1 MRSKW
6 GAFFFVDRN
15 VTFNV
20 SHALGHFGSPYGITS
35 TTYLGF
41 ELILIE

>member
-1 MRSKW
+1 MGRI
-6 GAFFFVDRN
+6 FFVDRN